1 MLFIIYLVVVL
12 VYSYINAATCYAKDI
27 KYPWKEDILLCVF
40 WPVTMPIAILAII
53 ASERTVN
60 KDKP

>member
-1 MLFIIYLVVVL
+1 MLSIIYLIVIL
-12 VYSYINAATCYAKDI
+12 LTCYINAATCYARGI
-27 KYPWKEDILLCVF
+27 KYPWKEDILLCIF

-53 ASERTVN
+53 AFESTFN

>member
-1 MLFIIYLVVVL
+1 MLFIIYLIASLL
-12 VYSYINAATCYAKDI
+12 VCYTHAHGCLVRGI

-53 ASERTVN
+53 ASESTFN